1 MFSATGVT
9 DGTMLKGVKIT
20 KNYADTH
27 SIVMRSKT
35 GTIRHING
43 EHNFLIKQLDY

>member
-1 MFSATGVT
+1 MILRRDIMFSATGVT

-20 KNYADTH
+20 KNYAETH

-35 GTIRHING
+35 G
-43 EHNFLIKQLDY
+43 KLDILMVNIIF